1 MCKAVCNPSGLAG
14 ISNWR
19 DQLKEYP
26 SQTVKDM
33 EIAAGIFE
41 FLSEYPDVE
50 VKPVSALSLR
60 GLWLAIKHKLPR
72 GLWAIVE
79 GVVIDASSESEA
91 VDATVRKLRSK
102 RTAFALASKV
112 EAWQTRSTEN
122 CTSPPPPRAIDISRR
137 FPQSKSAGVAVEQVL
152 EN

>member
-1 MCKAVCNPSGLAG
+1 
-14 ISNWR
+14 
-19 DQLKEYP
+19 
-26 SQTVKDM
+26 M

-122 CTSPPPPRAIDISRR
+122 CTSPPPPRAIDISPASPNPNRR
-137 FPQSKSAGVAVEQVL
+137 AWPLNRSWKINPIVSRFCLVSF
-152 EN
+152 